1 MINCFK
7 NLLTIAMS
15 SDDDDWMDVVVI
27 DNGSGSC
34 QSGFAGEDAPRSIF
48 PLVVGRRREG
58 VRKHMKYKHSI
69 DYVLVY
75 TYVLLLFRY

>member
-1 MINCFK
+1 MIFYDQLPSKPVNRYRD
-7 NLLTIAMS
+7 AMS

-48 PLVVGRRREG
+48 PSVVGRRKEG
-58 VRKHMKYKHSI
+58 VRMHMKYKYPI
-69 DYVLVY
+69 Y
-75 TYVLLLFRY
+75 